1 MALNNMEF
9 TTIPYILAVDDE
21 PLNRLLIEDIIEDRY
36 EVVTVASGE
45 QCLQMVKERLPDL
58 ILLDINMPDL
68 SGFEVCKQLSQQ
80 PETANIPVIF
90 LTAMVGVDEERQ
102 GLDVGAVD
110 YITKPFTESILLARI
125 KTHLTLNQAR
135 KIIEK
140 NHQVLQSE
148 RNQIEQIISSMRK
161 DDRFQQQ
168 NISQLVSP
176 VEESNGDIVL
186 SATNDNNHHYV
197 LVGDFTGHGLNAAMA
212 GPLVSSLF
220 YTQSAQNLSA
230 MAILEVI
237 NNELYRKLP
246 SQSFLATVFI
256 DWNINNQ
263 TLTIWNFAMPNVVL
277 IHANGEFEEINSM
290 SVALGV
296 LSCELHTP
304 MPVSV
309 DFKEGDSLFSYSD
322 GIQEVLNADG
332 KQFGDL
338 MLPTIMKDIFAGH
351 LAMEDVAQQI
361 AEFSNGVPIKDDVT
375 LVQLE
380 AAY

>member
-80 PETANIPVIF
+80 PETASIPVIF
-90 LTAMVGVDEERQ
+90 LTAMVGVDEERH

-140 NHQVLQSE
+140 NHEVLQSE

-256 DWNINNQ
+256 DWNKNNQ

-296 LSCELHTP
+296 LSCEQHTP

-309 DFKEGDSLFSYSD
+309 DFKEGDSLFAYSD

-351 LAMEDVAQQI
+351 LAIEDVAQQI

>member
-1 MALNNMEF
+1 MEF

-58 ILLDINMPDL
+58 ILLDINMPGL

-186 SATNDNNHHYV
+186 SATNDNNHHYI

-230 MAILEVI
+230 IAILEVI

-256 DWNINNQ
+256 DWNKNNK

-296 LSCELHTP
+296 LSCEQHSP

-309 DFKEGDSLFSYSD
+309 DFKEGDSLFAYSD

-351 LAMEDVAQQI
+351 LAIEDIAQQI

>member
-1 MALNNMEF
+1 MEF

-186 SATNDNNHHYV
+186 SATNDNNHHYI

-220 YTQSAQNLSA
+220 YTQSTQNLSA
-230 MAILEVI
+230 IAILEVI

-256 DWNINNQ
+256 DWNKNNK

-296 LSCELHTP
+296 LSCEQHTP

-309 DFKEGDSLFSYSD
+309 DFKEGDSLFAYSD

-351 LAMEDVAQQI
+351 LAIEDIAQQI

>member
-1 MALNNMEF
+1 MEF

-80 PETANIPVIF
+80 PETASIPVIF
-90 LTAMVGVDEERQ
+90 LTAMVGVDEERH

-140 NHQVLQSE
+140 NHEVLQSE

-256 DWNINNQ
+256 DWNKNNQ

-296 LSCELHTP
+296 LSCEQHTP

-309 DFKEGDSLFSYSD
+309 DFKEGDSLFAYSD

-351 LAMEDVAQQI
+351 LAIEDVAQQI

>member
-186 SATNDNNHHYV
+186 SATNDNNHHYI

-220 YTQSAQNLSA
+220 YTQSTQNLSA
-230 MAILEVI
+230 IAILEVI

-256 DWNINNQ
+256 DWNKNNK

-296 LSCELHTP
+296 LSCEQHTP

-309 DFKEGDSLFSYSD
+309 DFKEGDSLFAYSD

-351 LAMEDVAQQI
+351 LAIEDIAQQI

>member
-1 MALNNMEF
+1 MEF

-45 QCLQMVKERLPDL
+45 ECLQMVKERLPDL

-68 SGFEVCKQLSQQ
+68 SGFEVCRQLSQQ
-80 PETANIPVIF
+80 PETASIPVIF
-90 LTAMVGVDEERQ
+90 LTAMVGIDEERH

-186 SATNDNNHHYV
+186 SATNENNHHYV

-230 MAILEVI
+230 AVILEVI

-256 DWNINNQ
+256 DWNKNNQ

-296 LSCELHTP
+296 LRCEQHTP

-309 DFKEGDSLFSYSD
+309 DFKEGDSLFAYSD

-351 LAMEDVAQQI
+351 LAIEGVAQQI
-361 AEFSNGVPIKDDVT
+361 TEFSNGVPIRDDVT
-375 LVQLE
+375 LVRLE